1 MVDDLQW
8 LDAASFEAILFA
20 ARRIEA
26 EPAALLLAMRDDGSG
41 AWSRLG
47 LPVRHVTGLDR
58 AASIELV
65 TGEAGG
71 PVPEEVADRLFTET
85 GGNPLALIEIPR
97 LLPRGL
103 VAGLEALGDEPLPV
117 NERIEWAFARQ
128 AAGLGEGARTA
139 LLVAA
144 ANDAADVDPVLA
156 ALGVLGLE
164 RRDLEAVETAGLLA
178 IDGTRLEFRHPLV
191 RSSVYQAA
199 DPAQRRAV
207 HRALAAALE
216 DGGEASTVRRA
227 WHLALTVVGHDE
239 AVATVLERA
248 ATSAGQRGAFVAAA
262 HAWERAGR
270 LSPDPE
276 ATARRL
282 YESAEAWHMA
292 NHHGRALALLDEAE
306 PLAQDR
312 LLLADMRW
320 LHGRI
325 DGHRGPAV
333 DGAARLRDTAID
345 LRDIAPDRAIRLL
358 TASMMSSIGG
368 GKLGLAL
375 EAAESAHRLAPPVGD
390 PLELIATLQLG
401 KIRVLTGDV
410 AGGYPLV
417 MRAVELLDPGC
428 PLDRDADLVQVAP
441 ALLTIEEYDLE
452 ARVLDRAVRTQRAA
466 NALGLLAYSLAALSE
481 LDVRRGR
488 WAAAEANGAEA
499 IQLAREAG
507 QAGQTSY
514 NLGRVARLDAARGRD
529 DQCRD
534 RVARAVDVA
543 ARHNYESTVP
553 FAESSL
559 GLLDLGRGRM
569 PEAIRHLAAAGRAFV
584 EMGFRTPGRLEWQ
597 ADLVEAFV
605 RAGRIDEAEAELATF
620 ETTIATCRRPT
631 RRRARGRGM
640 PPRERGRRALPW
652 PPRRSGRGRGLVRG
666 RPRVARPHERAVR
679 AGADGDVPRRAAA
692 ACRAEGGGTSAAWR
706 RTRDLRATR
715 RGPVGRSSA
724 SGARGHGRAPGGA
737 TGTAA
742 RGAHRPGAAGGDA
755 RRRRR
760 HEPGGRRRPLPHA
773 QDHRVPPGEDLPQAG
788 SPVADGARRVG
799 RPAAAAGEGVGHAGA
814 GVAHPGR

>member
-1 MVDDLQW
+1 M
-8 LDAASFEAILFA
+8 
-20 ARRIEA
+20 
-26 EPAALLLAMRDDGSG
+26 
-41 AWSRLG
+41 
-47 LPVRHVTGLDR
+47 TGLDR

-128 AAGLGEGARTA
+128 AAGLGEGPRTA

-144 ANDAADVDPVLA
+144 ANDSADVDPVLA
-156 ALGVLGLE
+156 ALDVLELG
-164 RRDLEAVETAGLLA
+164 RHDLEAAEAAGLLT

-216 DGGEASTVRRA
+216 DDGEASSVRRA

-239 AVATVLERA
+239 GVAAVLERA

-270 LSPDPE
+270 LSPDPA

-282 YESAEAWHMA
+282 YESAEAWHLA

-306 PLAQDR
+306 PLAEDR
-312 LLLADMRW
+312 LLRADMRW

-325 DGHRGPAV
+325 DTHRGPAV
-333 DGAARLRDTAID
+333 DAAARLRDTAID
-345 LRDIAPDRAIRLL
+345 LRDIAPDRAVRLL
-358 TASMMSSIGG
+358 TASMMSGIAAGN
-368 GKLGLAL
+368 LQQAL
-375 EAAESAHRLAPPVGD
+375 EAAESAHRLAPPAGD
-390 PLELIATLQLG
+390 PLELVATLQLG

-417 MRAVELLDPGC
+417 MRAAELLDPGC

-452 ARVLDRAVRTQRAA
+452 ARVLDRAVRMQRAA

-529 DQCRD
+529 ARCRD

-559 GLLDLGRGRM
+559 GLLELGRGRM
-569 PEAIRHLAAAGRAFV
+569 PEAIRHLQAAGRTFE

-605 RAGRIDEAEAELATF
+605 RAGRIDEAEEELARLEATIAACRRPPGHAPEAAGCLLANAAVARCRGLLAAPAEAEAWFAVALEWHALTNVPFELARTELCRGEQLRRAGQKAEARVHLGAALATF
-620 ETTIATCRRPT
+620 ERLGAEPWTE
-631 RRRARGRGM
+631 RARAELAATGERVEAR
-640 PPRERGRRALPW
+640 RERPMEDLTAQELQVAM
-652 PPRRSGRGRGLVRG
+652 LV
-666 RPRVARPHERAVR
+666 A
-679 AGADGDVPRRAAA
+679 
-692 ACRAEGGGTSAAWR
+692 
-706 RTRDLRATR
+706 
-715 RGPVGRSSA
+715 
-724 SGARGHGRAPGGA
+724 GGA
-737 TGTAA
+737 TNREAGAALFLTPKTIEFHLAKIYRKLDLRSRTELAAWAA
-742 RGAHRPGAAGGDA
+742 RQLPPAT
-755 RRRRR
+755 
-760 HEPGGRRRPLPHA
+760 GR
-773 QDHRVPPGEDLPQAG
+773 
-788 SPVADGARRVG
+788 
-799 RPAAAAGEGVGHAGA
+799 
-814 GVAHPGR
+814 